1 MKVAIQA
8 FTVNILFVVIFAIL
22 YRALPKNH
30 FICSQSNYTPKFI
43 DYFGLSITTQAGVG
57 ITSLTPISNLAK
69 LLLIFQQFFIIS
81 FNIILLYFL
90 LFIHKEEKIV
100 TKK

>member
-8 FTVNILFVVIFAIL
+8 FTINILFVVIFAIL
-22 YRALPKNH
+22 YKALPKSH
-30 FICSQSNYTPKFI
+30 FMCSQSRYTPKFI

-57 ITSLTPISNLAK
+57 MTNLSPVTNIAK

-90 LFIHKEEKIV
+90 LFIHKEQKIF